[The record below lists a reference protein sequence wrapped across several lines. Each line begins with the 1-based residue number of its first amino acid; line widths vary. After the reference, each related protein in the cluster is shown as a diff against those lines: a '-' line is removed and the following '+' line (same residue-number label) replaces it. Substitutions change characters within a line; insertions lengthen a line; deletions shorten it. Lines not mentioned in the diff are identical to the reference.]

1 MYCGDIWCQSRCGSS
16 RDSSGWSSWEPASMK
31 QSREAGC
38 RDNLGWTFFPRNRPP
53 SSQGW
58 SSRRWRI
65 NGLILIVWSGALLT
79 WAIAGFT
86 EVTVPTGLAL
96 GWLGFGIGVWVA
108 LTKLR

>member
-1 MYCGDIWCQSRCGSS
+1 MRLLSGFIGLIFVGTGLYEAVQGSRLPG
-16 RDSSGWSSWEPASMK
+16 
-31 QSREAGC
+31 Q
-38 RDNLGWTFFPRNRPP
+38 LGWTFFPRNRPP

-58 SSRRWRI
+58 SSRRWRT
-65 NGLILIVWSGALLT
+65 NGLILVVWSGALLT

-86 EVTVPTGLAL
+86 EVTVLTGLAL

>member
-1 MYCGDIWCQSRCGSS
+1 MWLLSGFIGLIFVGTGLYEAVQGSRLPGQLGL
-16 RDSSGWSSWEPASMK
+16 DLLPA
-31 QSREAGC
+31 
-38 RDNLGWTFFPRNRPP
+38 RPP

-58 SSRRWRI
+58 SSRRWRT

-86 EVTVPTGLAL
+86 EVTVLTGLAL

>member
-1 MYCGDIWCQSRCGSS
+1 MRLLSGFIGLIFVGTGLYEAVQGSMLP
-16 RDSSGWSSWEPASMK
+16 G
-31 QSREAGC
+31 Q
-38 RDNLGWTFFPRNRPP
+38 LGWTFFPHNRPP

-58 SSRRWRI
+58 SSRRWRA